1 MPRRRENP
9 QRPWRPKCRPRVVL
23 ATIVLAMAL
32 LAAACDSSPPS
43 NSKGSATPA
52 TMPSGPSCIKPENGS
67 GCLKLAPADKR
78 ADLIRPR
85 FSNPTS
91 VTNPLHPSSRVAQ
104 VIYGGQVE
112 GKPFRTEFT
121 RLPGSRTV
129 TWEGQQI
136 ETVALQYLAYLDGR
150 IEEVAIDLFAQADDG
165 AVWYFGEDV
174 YNYADGIVADTKG
187 TWHAGREGPPAMIMP
202 AKPEVGTTY
211 RSENIPGLVF
221 EEVTVKAVGQT
232 VPGPSG
238 PISGALLVT
247 ELHFD
252 GKREDKVFAPG
263 YGEFST
269 GNPTGDL
276 EVVSLAVPTDAQPGP
291 LPAQLTTLASAIRR
305 VYEMVGGNDWRGASA
320 ATTALRKAWDA
331 HRSSGVPEVLDKQ
344 TSRDVDAL
352 TTAVAARKPE
362 QAHRAALRVAQDGLD
377 LHLPYQPVL
386 KTDLARLDLWAQQL
400 RIDIASR
407 DAGAVAGDVTTL
419 GWIRDRVRHAVDP
432 AAAMRLDSELRRLQV
447 AAEHE
452 DVDAAAKAAPA
463 LLATVAAL
471 QSG

>member
-1 MPRRRENP
+1 MPDHDKHPE
-9 QRPWRPKCRPRVVL
+9 RPRGHRPRPPAVL
-23 ATIVLAMAL
+23 TAIVLAVAL
-32 LAAACDSSPPS
+32 LAAACQSSPPS
-43 NSKGSATPA
+43 SSKRSATPA
-52 TMPSGPSCIKPENGS
+52 TMPPGPSCIKPENGS
-67 GCLKLAPADKR
+67 GCLKLAPTDR
-78 ADLIRPR
+78 RVDLGRPR

-91 VTNPLHPSSRVAQ
+91 ITNPLHPSSKVAQ
-104 VIYGGQVE
+104 VIYGGQVD

-121 RLPGSRTV
+121 LLPGSRTV
-129 TWEGQQI
+129 TWDGQQI
-136 ETVALQYLAYLDGR
+136 DTLAIQYLAYLDGR

-202 AKPEVGTTY
+202 AKPRVGTTY

-221 EEVTVKAVGQT
+221 EEVTVKAVNQT

-238 PISGALLVT
+238 PIGGAALVT

-269 GNPTGDL
+269 GDPGGDL
-276 EVVSLAVPTDAQPGP
+276 EVVALAVPTDAHSGP
-291 LPAQLTTLASAIRR
+291 LPAQLTTLATAIGAAHDA
-305 VYEMVGGNDWRGASA
+305 VGRNDWDA
-320 ATTALRKAWDA
+320 AVTATAAVGKAWDA
-331 HRSSGVPEVLDKQ
+331 YRSGGVPEVLDKQ
-344 TSRDVDAL
+344 TTRDVNAL
-352 TTAVAARKPE
+352 AAAVAARKPAP
-362 QAHRAALRVAQDGLD
+362 AHQAALRVAQDGLD
-377 LHLPYQPVL
+377 LKLPYQPVVT
-386 KTDLARLDLWAQQL
+386 TDLARLDLWARQL
-400 RIDIASR
+400 GIDLAAR
-407 DAGAVAGDVTTL
+407 DAGAVGGDVTIL

-432 AAAMRLDSELRRLQV
+432 AAAMRLDGDLRRLQV
-447 AAEHE
+447 AAEHR
-452 DVDAAAKAAPA
+452 DLTAAARIAPG